1 MAHDDFAVEPVDG
14 LPEELPEGEVILWQ
28 GRPNWWA
35 LAWEALNLPWVIAYF
50 VLLTGWHFLSV
61 VDQMSVGQAI
71 GSGVPY
77 LLMGL
82 IVVGLLLIVG
92 YIQARAALYTVTN
105 RRIVMR
111 IGAALTLTL
120 NLPYSKIS
128 QASLSR
134 GRRDTGTIA
143 LETTGETRLGYLVCW
158 PHVRPWYFSRPQP
171 ALREI
176 PDVETVAQIVSR
188 AAQSSIFDQ
197 LKAISE
203 VNRETEEEMFRF
215 AEGAQ

>member
-197 LKAISE
+197 SKAISE

>member
-1 MAHDDFAVEPVDG
+1 MTHDDFVVEPVDG

-50 VLLTGWHFLSV
+50 VLLTGWNFLSA
-61 VDQMSVGQAI
+61 VDQMPLGQAI

-111 IGAALTLTL
+111 VGAALTLTL

-128 QASLSR
+128 QAALSR
-134 GRRDTGTIA
+134 GRRGTGTIA

-158 PHVRPWYFSRPQP
+158 PHVRPWYLSRPQP

-176 PDVETVAQIVSR
+176 PDVENVAQIVSR
-188 AAQSSIFDQ
+188 AAKSSIFDQ
-197 LKAISE
+197 PKAISG
-203 VNRETEEEMFRF
+203 VSFGTEEEMFRF